1 MNIDEFKNE
10 LSKLETLC
18 ENDTIPQSF
27 LEEFILT
34 NLPLWNTGN
43 KKPTEIFSRATISML
58 LERGTMQLE
67 AMHSGGVGFIRDG
80 KFIDLSHYAEI
91 YFSIFSTW
99 QANKWLTMENPAPE
113 KFTINLHI

>member
-10 LSKLETLC
+10 LSELETLC

-34 NLPLWNTGN
+34 NLPLWNIEN
-43 KKPTEIFSRATISML
+43 NKPTEIFSRATISML

-67 AMHSGGVGFIRDG
+67 SMHSGRVGFIRDG
-80 KFIDLSHYAEI
+80 KFIDLSHYAKI
-91 YFSIFSTW
+91 YFSIFSAW
-99 QANKWLTMENPAPE
+99 QANNWLTMENPAPE
-113 KFTINLHI
+113 KFIISLHI